1 MIMELLNGLLS
12 SLEFLSNF
20 IKQKIHEVEDI
31 NLLIDFDNN
40 PKNKNLVRIYDKV
53 KLNENAKDMKILY

>member
-1 MIMELLNGLLS
+1 MIMRSLNGLLS
-12 SLEFLSNF
+12 SLGFWLSF
-20 IKQKIHEVEDI
+20 IEQKTHEAEDI
-31 NLLIDFDNN
+31 KLPFDFDNN